1 MKIIFSFLLI
11 SHTLIVTAQQV
22 ITLYPGKIPG
32 AIACNKK
39 ESAVTN
45 QSNRIS
51 IADVTQP
58 MLSVYRPAT
67 INANRSAVIICPGGG
82 YARLAM
88 THEGYDVAAE
98 FNKSGITAFVLK
110 YRLPND
116 SCMAQKTTGPLQDLQ
131 QAILYIKTHAADWG
145 IDSAKVGVL
154 GFSAGGH
161 LVSTATT
168 HYTTCYA
175 DNPTSVSVRPA
186 FAVLIY
192 PVISFTDELA
202 HSGSRD
208 RLLGKNAAKE
218 KIDLFSNEKQ
228 ITPQTP
234 PCFLVH
240 AADDKTVP
248 VRNSIS
254 FYSALLDN
262 KIKASL
268 LIYQSGGHG
277 FGMINPDTKENW
289 MPGLISWMRLNS
301 F

>member
-1 MKIIFSFLLI
+1 MKFLFSLLLI
-11 SHTLIVTAQQV
+11 GNTLSITAQQV

-39 ESAVTN
+39 EIVTTTD
-45 QSNRIS
+45 NRQR
-51 IADVTQP
+51 IADVTEP
-58 MLSVYRPAT
+58 TLTLYRPAT
-67 INANRSAVIICPGGG
+67 INTNRSAVIICPGGG

-88 THEGYDVAAE
+88 THEGYDVATE

-110 YRLPND
+110 YRLPDD
-116 SCMAQKTTGPLQDLQ
+116 SCMAQKATGPLQDLQ
-131 QAILYIKTHAADWG
+131 QAIVFVKTHAADWG
-145 IDSAKVGVL
+145 IDSSKVGVA

-161 LVSTATT
+161 LASTATT

-175 DNPTSVSVRPA
+175 DNPLAVSVRPA
-186 FAVLIY
+186 FAILIY

-202 HSGSRD
+202 HAGSRE
-208 RLLGKNAAKE
+208 RLLGKNAAKD

-248 VRNSIS
+248 VKNSIS
-254 FYSALLDN
+254 FYTALLDN
-262 KIKASL
+262 KIKSGL

-289 MPGLISWMRLNS
+289 MPGVISWMKLNS